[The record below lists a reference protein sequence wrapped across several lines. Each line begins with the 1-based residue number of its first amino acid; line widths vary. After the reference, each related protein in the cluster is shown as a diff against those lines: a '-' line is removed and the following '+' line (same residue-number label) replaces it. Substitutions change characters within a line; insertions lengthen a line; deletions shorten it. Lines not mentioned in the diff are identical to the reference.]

1 MVIKIDFKILKFKCV
16 SHACRKI
23 KVWFRR
29 LSQRSQVDDN
39 DDGKKVF
46 TRWELDYT
54 LSSNDKLDLLDEYLE
69 MGEQSVYSD
78 L

>member
-1 MVIKIDFKILKFKCV
+1 MRI
-16 SHACRKI
+16 SCRKI

-39 DDGKKVF
+39 DDGKKVY